1 MYNKII
7 KRLFVIFFFLAKY
20 VLERQKVVL
29 KSKIITTVT
38 TYASKTTLTC

>member
-7 KRLFVIFFFLAKY
+7 KRLFVIFLAKY